1 VSQPPD
7 LRVSDADRE
16 RIAERLRD
24 AAGEGRLTVEELDER
39 LELVYGARVGS
50 ELAAVTADLPQAS
63 PASQSPDRRGRRRW
77 LISVLGGRRLRG
89 RWLAGRKITS
99 IGFMGGADIDLRD
112 AVLTEGELTITTL
125 AVMGG
130 VNVIVPPGVD
140 VTVSGFA
147 LMGGHDSN
155 IPPQDLPP
163 GARRVHVRAYAL
175 MGGVSVRMRSRDR
188 KALEAATEPPSTD
201 A

>member
-1 VSQPPD
+1 VSRLPD

-16 RIAERLRD
+16 QVAERLRD
-24 AAGEGRLTVEELDER
+24 AAGEGRLTVEELDAR
-39 LELVYGARVGS
+39 LERAYGARVGS
-50 ELAAVTADLPQAS
+50 ELAAVTADLPQT
-63 PASQSPDRRGRRRW
+63 SQAAGAPDRRGTRRW

-89 RWLAGRKITS
+89 RWLAGRKLAS

-112 AVLTEGELTITTL
+112 AVLTEGELTITTV

-140 VTVSGFA
+140 VEVSGFA
-147 LMGGHDSN
+147 LMGGHDAN
-155 IPPQDLPP
+155 IPPQELPP

-175 MGGVSVRMRSRDR
+175 MGGVSVRMKRRDR
-188 KALEAATEPPSTD
+188 EALAAAD
-201 A
+201 